1 MIVFDKK
8 YMSIFFSLQQQMP
21 MGQYGNQY
29 PPGMSQRHPGPMN
42 MGPGPGAGPGPMMRN
57 PMYTRRQAPY
67 HNPHNPNMGKRPS
80 FPNGPQVGAT
90 YYVLSL
96 GPTTKKVGFFVCF
109 FFKLNLIL
117 LDGSV
122 SLFPTTFFKKIQKH
136 LNHLCLS
143 SYFMMFFF

>member
-96 GPTTKKVGFFVCF
+96 GPTTKKVVCCVF
-109 FFKLNLIL
+109 FFFN
-117 LDGSV
+117 
-122 SLFPTTFFKKIQKH
+122 
-136 LNHLCLS
+136 
-143 SYFMMFFF
+143 